1 MDLSAVIGLD
11 ASRAVDP
18 ASYAMSGRA
27 PGAAVRPAN
36 RDELVE
42 AVRAAA
48 GERLGV
54 VPWGGGVAL
63 SWERAPERYDIA
75 LDLRGLA
82 KIVEF
87 EPEDL
92 TLTAECGVTIEAL
105 RDAVAARGLE
115 LPMEAAKAWGAT
127 LGGTLAAN
135 ASGPRRLLLGAPR
148 DRILGARFVT
158 GDGVA
163 ARSGGK
169 VVKNVAG
176 YGTHRLLCGSHGS
189 LAVIVEASLKLQPA
203 PEARAAMI
211 YAMEAG
217 DVADAARWARFPR
230 MEPAVLSVVG
240 SAIAMRNPVFA
251 HGTAFTV
258 VVGFEGDAPHVE
270 AMCAA
275 TRDALGTPKLKLAGA
290 SALTLWQHL
299 ADLEELMGPR
309 LTLTSATHTPA
320 ALAAWATGDGAG
332 ATGDGAGATGTG
344 AGANTAA
351 AGAPSRPPLDRA
363 VFHAACGKL
372 HVFPHG
378 ADVEDGAADAPS
390 PDVDAMLLELHAKGF
405 ALTNARGLAALTPPS
420 PPSSALRVLREQA
433 RQALDPNG
441 TFALAR

>member
-1 MDLSAVIGLD
+1 
-11 ASRAVDP
+11 
-18 ASYAMSGRA
+18 
-27 PGAAVRPAN
+27 VRPAN

-48 GERLGV
+48 AERLGV

-63 SWERAPERYDIA
+63 SWERAPERYDVA

-105 RDAVAARGLE
+105 REAVAARGLE
-115 LPMEAAKAWGAT
+115 LPLEAAKAWGAT

-135 ASGPRRLLLGAPR
+135 ASGARRLFFGSPR

-189 LAVIVEASLKLQPA
+189 LAVIVEASLKLQTA

-211 YAMEAG
+211 YALEAG
-217 DVADAARWARFPR
+217 DLADATRWERFPR
-230 MEPAVLSVVG
+230 LEPAVLSVIG

-275 TRDALGTPKLKLAGA
+275 TRDALGTPKLKLAGD

-309 LTLTSATHTPA
+309 LTLTTATHTPA
-320 ALAAWATGDGAG
+320 ALAEWATGDGA
-332 ATGDGAGATGTG
+332 A
-344 AGANTAA
+344 
-351 AGAPSRPPLDRA
+351 SRPPLDRT

-372 HVFPHG
+372 HVFLHG
-378 ADVEDGAADAPS
+378 VDGDGATA
-390 PDVDAMLLELHAKGF
+390 PDVDAMLLELHANAF
-405 ALTNARGLAALTPPS
+405 ALTKTRGVATLTPPS
-420 PPSSALRVLREQA
+420 PPSSALRVLREQV
-433 RQALDPNG
+433 RHALDPAG
-441 TFALAR
+441 TFVTAEGH

>member
-1 MDLSAVIGLD
+1 VDLSAVIGLD

-18 ASYAMSGRA
+18 APYAMSGRA
-27 PGAAVRPAN
+27 PGAALRPAN

-63 SWERAPERYDIA
+63 SWERAPERYDVA

-105 RDAVAARGLE
+105 REAVAARGLE
-115 LPMEAAKAWGAT
+115 LPLEAAKAWGAT

-135 ASGPRRLLLGAPR
+135 ASGSRRLLLGSPR

-163 ARSGGK
+163 ARTGGK

-211 YAMEAG
+211 YALEAG

-230 MEPAVLSVVG
+230 LEPAVLSVVG

-251 HGTAFTV
+251 HGTPFTV

-275 TRDALGTPKLKLAGA
+275 TRDALGMPKLKLAGA

-320 ALAAWATGDGAG
+320 ALADWAAR
-332 ATGDGAGATGTG
+332 AAASSN

-351 AGAPSRPPLDRA
+351 AAAPSRPPLDRA

-378 ADVEDGAADAPS
+378 AEVDGGAASAPAPA
-390 PDVDAMLLELHAKGF
+390 PDVDAMLLELHANGF
-405 ALTNARGLAALTPPS
+405 ALTGARGLATLAPPS
-420 PPSSALRVLREQA
+420 PPSSALRVLREQV
-433 RQALDPNG
+433 RQALDPSG